1 MIDLNLFFALVSF
14 YFVMYVT
21 PGPNNAM
28 VLTSGLKF
36 GFAKT
41 IPHMSGIT
49 IGHILQLILVCLGL
63 GKIFQVFPEIQQV
76 LKIIC
81 AAYLL
86 YLGYKIIGSFSK
98 IKEDDSRPLKFHEA
112 ALFQIVNPKAW
123 TISSMAASGFLPKG
137 ENLIFSILYIAA
149 IAIIVIVGFSAT
161 NQTDI
166 IDSTLSS
173 ISEPLLVNVDQT
185 TYQRADIIS
194 ISGNSKSAS
203 TQLVELSI
211 ENTNGVKIW
220 NENINLKNDGKF
232 STLVIA
238 GGGGWENDGTY
249 ILKAT
254 HSNLA
259 SEIEFKF
266 FT

>member
-28 VLTSGLKF
+28 VLASGLKF

-63 GKIFQVFPEIQQV
+63 GKIFQIVPEIQQV

-98 IKEDDSRPLKFHEA
+98 IKEDNSRPLKFHEA

-123 TISSMAASGFLPKG
+123 TISSMAASGFLPKD
-137 ENLIFSILYIAA
+137 ENLIFSILYIASIALIICPLSISPWAAFGSSIRDLVKNNKLKALIEYFLAFLLLITA
-149 IAIIVIVGFSAT
+149 ILIVI
-161 NQTDI
+161 Q
-166 IDSTLSS
+166 
-173 ISEPLLVNVDQT
+173 
-185 TYQRADIIS
+185 
-194 ISGNSKSAS
+194 K
-203 TQLVELSI
+203 
-211 ENTNGVKIW
+211 
-220 NENINLKNDGKF
+220 
-232 STLVIA
+232 
-238 GGGGWENDGTY
+238 
-249 ILKAT
+249 
-254 HSNLA
+254 
-259 SEIEFKF
+259 
-266 FT
+266 